1 MANERAMDGTVIARD
16 FLDHALAVAQRAADA
31 AAAVIQ
37 PRYAARDFAVVTKDD
52 LTPVTAIDRDAETAI
67 RGVLLDAFPDHAI
80 YGEEHGRSGDSPF
93 LWLVDPID
101 GTRSFVRGYPF
112 FSTQIALMV
121 DGAIVVGVS
130 DACAFGERAWATR
143 GGGAFLDGKP
153 IHVST
158 ATTFDHDA
166 AISTG
171 NIKSL
176 AANPARWAALSTLL
190 RSVGRTRGYGDF
202 VHYHLLARGAIDLV
216 IESDLNILDVAPL
229 SLIIEEAGGVFTQ
242 LDGSPVALDMRSALA
257 GPAALHAQALA
268 AFNPA

>member
-1 MANERAMDGTVIARD
+1 MAVDRA
-16 FLDHALAVAQRAADA
+16 FLDHALAVALRAADA
-31 AAAVIQ
+31 AAAVIR
-37 PRYAARDFAVVTKDD
+37 PRYAAQDFAVVTKDD
-52 LTPVTAIDRDAETAI
+52 LTPVTEADRDAESAI
-67 RGVLLDAFPDHAI
+67 RNVLLDAFPDHAI
-80 YGEEHGRSGDSPF
+80 CGEEHGRSGDSEF

-101 GTRSFVRGYPF
+101 GTKSFVRGYPF

-121 DGAIVVGVS
+121 DGDIFVGVS
-130 DACAFGERAWATR
+130 DACVYGERAWAVQ

-153 IHVST
+153 IRVSD
-158 ATTFDHDA
+158 AAVFDHRV

-176 AANPARWAALSTLL
+176 AADPSRWNTLSEIL

-229 SLIIEEAGGVFTQ
+229 ALIIREAGGTFTQ
-242 LDGSPVALDMRSALA
+242 LDGSPISLDMRSVLA
-257 GPAALHAQALA
+257 GPPALHAQALA
-268 AFNPA
+268 RFNP